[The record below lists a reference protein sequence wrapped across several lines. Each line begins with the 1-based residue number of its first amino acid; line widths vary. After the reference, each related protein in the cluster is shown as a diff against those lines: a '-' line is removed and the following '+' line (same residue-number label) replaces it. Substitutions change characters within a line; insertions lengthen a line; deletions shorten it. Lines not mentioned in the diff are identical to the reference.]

1 MFLTFI
7 FLLLF
12 LLGCQ
17 PYFPTYHGCVE
28 MAVGEVGIAMEFVGD
43 RNTGETMPLCKV
55 LHTGSPVLSPKDWFS
70 VANDLVQAIKFVH
83 DTGYLHNDL
92 KEDNVLLSRSG
103 GRWRAV
109 VIDFG
114 WVSLQTDPQFFGF
127 SDSVKA
133 KYARENLYEHLA
145 PECALLDEGTSTVS
159 DVFQLG
165 RLIRLIG
172 ARTGDKH
179 LRKIG
184 ENCCH
189 IMALYRSTVLEVN
202 QELDRLAPSY

>member
-1 MFLTFI
+1 
-7 FLLLF
+7 
-12 LLGCQ
+12 
-17 PYFPTYHGCVE
+17 
-28 MAVGEVGIAMEFVGD
+28 MAIGEVGIVMEFVGD
-43 RNTGETMPLCKV
+43 RVTGETMPLGKV
-55 LHTGSPVLSPKDWFS
+55 LHTGSPALSPKDWFS

-83 DTGYLHNDL
+83 DSGYLHNDL
-92 KEDNVLLSRSG
+92 KEDNVLLSSSVQ
-103 GRWRAV
+103 RWRAV

-114 WVSLQTDPQFFGF
+114 WVSLKTHPPRYGF

-133 KYARENLYEHLA
+133 KYLRENLYAHIA
-145 PECALLDEGTSTVS
+145 PECALLDEGASTVS

-172 ARTGDKH
+172 ARSGDKN
-179 LRKIG
+179 LLQLG

-189 IMALYRSTVLEVN
+189 IIRMFRPSILDIE